1 MTSRT
6 SNSRW
11 RRPVTQL
18 RTIDET
24 AELLNISP
32 RTVRRYVDSGELPV
46 HRFGRSVRISNDDIA
61 AFLAASRSA

>member
-1 MTSRT
+1 MTRT

-32 RTVRRYVDSGELPV
+32 RTVRRYLDSGELPA
-46 HRFGRSVRISNDDIA
+46 HRFGRSVRVSDDDLA
-61 AFLAASRSA
+61 SFLAASRRP